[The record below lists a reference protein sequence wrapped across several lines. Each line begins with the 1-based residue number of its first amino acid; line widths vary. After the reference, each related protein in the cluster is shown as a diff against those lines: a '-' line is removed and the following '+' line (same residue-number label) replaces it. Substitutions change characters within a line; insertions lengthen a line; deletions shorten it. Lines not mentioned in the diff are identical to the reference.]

1 MKSKLNFNPIDIINN
16 LLGMLENKNPF
27 LKIDTQGFEPYVLMG
42 LGKYLETISY
52 IEVEF
57 LFENYFQ
64 NNKSGFFYVE
74 EILNKKFKLISL
86 KKIVRNSSN
95 RILWIDALY
104 ENKNKRIY

>member
-1 MKSKLNFNPIDIINN
+1 MRVFDIGFSPCPNDTFIFDALVNH
-16 LLGMLENKNPF
+16 
-27 LKIDTQGFEPYVLMG
+27 KIDTQGFEPYVLMG
-42 LGKYLETISY
+42 LGKYLQTISY

-57 LFENYFQ
+57 LFENYFL